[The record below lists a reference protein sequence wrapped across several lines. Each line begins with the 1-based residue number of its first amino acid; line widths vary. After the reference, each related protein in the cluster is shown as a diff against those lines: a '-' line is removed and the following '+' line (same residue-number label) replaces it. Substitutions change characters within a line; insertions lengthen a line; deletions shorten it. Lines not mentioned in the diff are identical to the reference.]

1 MLVGKL
7 CLILMSSFDAY
18 IWEAEEIEE
27 RKMKKV
33 EKNQSVPKSIF

>member
-1 MLVGKL
+1 
-7 CLILMSSFDAY
+7 MSSFDAY

-27 RKMKKV
+27 RKMKKEV